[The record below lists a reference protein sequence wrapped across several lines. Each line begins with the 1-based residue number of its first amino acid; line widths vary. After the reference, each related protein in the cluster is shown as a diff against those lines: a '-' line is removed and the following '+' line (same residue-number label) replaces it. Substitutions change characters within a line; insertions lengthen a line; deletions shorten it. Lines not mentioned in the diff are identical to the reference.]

1 MDWCSIIRRGS
12 YSSRFLAN
20 HRTDKRIVSGSDHYS
35 GDREENL
42 FWWEGQGSI
51 KCDAV
56 ALNLGVE
63 RGTRLFLFK
72 TKEFY
77 EGSVIDTLEK
87 ALILFDITND
97 RGLIPKIVNYPLLI
111 DETLW
116 RMYNS
121 AIPNENEIIPT
132 ITPPVLN
139 FDELVK
145 KGLVVD
151 ETKQINLPLKT

>member
-1 MDWCSIIRRGS
+1 
-12 YSSRFLAN
+12 
-20 HRTDKRIVSGSDHYS
+20 
-35 GDREENL
+35 
-42 FWWEGQGSI
+42 
-51 KCDAV
+51 
-56 ALNLGVE
+56 
-63 RGTRLFLFK
+63 
-72 TKEFY
+72 
-77 EGSVIDTLEK
+77 
-87 ALILFDITND
+87 
-97 RGLIPKIVNYPLLI
+97 LIPKIVNYPLLI